1 MNFLT
6 DFLKYQK
13 TWVNAFL
20 RLNTCRKLWIS
31 VITSSQWN
39 MYLVSIFWVIWGKLI
54 ETREALNFRGEGGQG
69 GLKKNT
75 NYGFPLSKFK
85 LFKSKI
91 IQFYYCSYLKDRNCL
106 RNKFFSKFAK
116 LNPGDFFVFLLLL
129 LLLLFFFRICR
140 FYIFTLGFLSINE
153 DHVKNIVSISVETT

>member
-13 TWVNAFL
+13 SWVNAFL

-31 VITSSQWN
+31 VITSGQWN

-54 ETREALNFRGEGGQG
+54 ETREALNFRGEGGKG

-129 LLLLFFFRICR
+129 LFFFFFFFFFQNLQILH
-140 FYIFTLGFLSINE
+140 FYIRFSFN
-153 DHVKNIVSISVETT
+153 